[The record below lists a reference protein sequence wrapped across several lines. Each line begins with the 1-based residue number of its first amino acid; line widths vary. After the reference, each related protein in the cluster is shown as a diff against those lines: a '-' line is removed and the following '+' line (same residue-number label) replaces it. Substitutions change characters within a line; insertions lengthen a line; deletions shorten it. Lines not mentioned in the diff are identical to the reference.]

1 MVSDMVL
8 AQIKEITDDY
18 IKYNRNY
25 KFNSQWFVENGI

>member
-1 MVSDMVL
+1 MVL

-25 KFNSQWFVENGI
+25 TFNSLWFVENGI